1 MECVKYCIIFQWN
14 KSLTTEKL
22 YRLLDTNR
30 NYATHF
36 KRFDSY
42 SVRPFGWRF
51 HSCFSYAC
59 ELMFAILFVPYFQ
72 FEAVFFFSFLY
83 ALASNW
89 IVFLAKQ
96 FTLSF
101 PIRALTPIHC
111 QYLFDANFI
120 HLFVLAELFFSS
132 LVHLTAGT
140 FCFHYEI
147 ILLDIVLWRW
157 SCYMWSL
164 LTVQWQNPS
173 NCCTE
178 SSNNNKIREW

>member
-1 MECVKYCIIFQWN
+1 MPLISNGSIPIQFVRSVEDFILVSVMHANWCLPFYLFHIFN
-14 KSLTTEKL
+14 L
-22 YRLLDTNR
+22 
-30 NYATHF
+30 
-36 KRFDSY
+36 KR
-42 SVRPFGWRF
+42 
-51 HSCFSYAC
+51 
-59 ELMFAILFVPYFQ
+59 
-72 FEAVFFFSFLY
+72 FFFSFLF